1 MARKKLT
8 PEELEALKA
17 KQAEWA
23 ASRDNMARLIE
34 RAEAQLAA
42 RKAAEAEWEARRARR
57 AARLHR
63 ILTLGLGRAA

>member
-8 PEELEALKA
+8 PEELEAFKA
-17 KQAEWA
+17 QQAAWA
-23 ASRDNMARLIE
+23 VEREEMARLID
-34 RAEAQLAA
+34 RARAQLAA